1 MSAVAHQSD
10 TVAPLIQAFGNR
22 RPIRAGSLIVTV
34 FGDVI
39 SQHGNCVWLGSLIQ
53 ALKPL
58 GLNERLIRTSVYRL
72 SQDDW
77 LTSEQVGRRSYYSF
91 SAKGLRSYR
100 SAARRIY
107 HLTAKPWD
115 GQWTVVLAGFLS
127 DREREAL
134 RRELQWLGFGT
145 LSPGMMAHPSH
156 DRSAVDET
164 LVAMGLTDKVS
175 VLRAQTEDDASLAVL
190 QQLAVKSW
198 KLKELGDSY
207 REFVSAFQPNLTALM
222 DGMALTPHESFLLRT
237 LLIHDYRRL
246 LLRDADL
253 PEDLLKQNWPGRAA
267 LALTADLYRKLSPAV
282 TDYVCQTLHGKEG
295 LLEGPDAGFSQRF
308 SMGVAGDTAQ

>member
-1 MSAVAHQSD
+1 MPAAIQNSD
-10 TVAPLIQAFGNR
+10 TLNPLIKGFANR
-22 RPIRAGSLIVTV
+22 RPIRAGSLIMTV

-77 LTSEQVGRRSYYSF
+77 LTSEQLGRRSYYSF

-107 HLTAKPWD
+107 HLTTKPWD

-127 DREREAL
+127 DRERDAL

-156 DRSAVDET
+156 DRTALDET
-164 LVAMGLTDKVS
+164 LLAMKLSDKVS

-190 QQLAVKSW
+190 QQMAVKSW

-207 REFVSAFQPNLTALM
+207 RGFVAAFEPSLSALRGNIEM
-222 DGMALTPHESFLLRT
+222 TPHESFLLRT

-253 PEDLLKQNWPGRAA
+253 PEDLLKQDWPGRDA
-267 LALTADLYRKLSPAV
+267 LTLTADLYRRLSPAV
-282 TDYVCQTLHGKEG
+282 TQYVCQTLQGKQG
-295 LLEGPDAGFSQRF
+295 LLEGPDPGFAQRF
-308 SMGVAGDTAQ
+308 STNPPADTAQ